1 MQTAE
6 AAPTSIPLSLLTAP
20 MGKKLRLLVLQA
32 KPAQCQRLREMGFCE
47 SAQIERI
54 SGRTT
59 LLCQLCGIRIALSGR
74 AANHIVVE
82 MIRGGG

>member
-6 AAPTSIPLSLLTAP
+6 LAPNSIPLTLLSAP

-47 SAQIERI
+47 SAEIIKLSQ
-54 SGRTT
+54 GAA
-59 LLCQLCGIRIALSGR
+59 LVCQVCGTRLALSKELAKDILIEPVR
-74 AANHIVVE
+74 S
-82 MIRGGG
+82 

>member
-47 SAQIERI
+47 SAEIVKLSQ
-54 SGRTT
+54 GAA
-59 LLCQLCGIRIALSGR
+59 LVCQVCGTRLALSR
-74 AANHIVVE
+74 DLAKDILIEPV
-82 MIRGGG
+82 RS